1 VTPHDMCTYGPHA
14 QAKSVTQSLAIATK
28 CLQRMHAWDL
38 TWKNMI
44 LWVQLSAMKT
54 KWFHDLHH
62 LMGCIDKTYT
72 GISKTEQQMSINVAR
87 STSKWA
93 FGSSIVLKIVSIC
106 GGQTWKWSP
115 SFKVELT
122 RVVNL
127 TNESTKIK
135 LVKLCSSIYCLTK
148 MRMKIAWF

>member
-1 VTPHDMCTYGPHA
+1 MCTCGPHA
-14 QAKSVTQSLAIATK
+14 QAKSLTRSLTIATK

-44 LWVQLSAMKT
+44 LWIQLSAMRT
-54 KWFHDLHH
+54 KWFHDLDH
-62 LMGCIDKTYT
+62 LMGCINKTYI
-72 GISKTEQQMSINVAR
+72 GISKMEQQMSINVAR
-87 STSKWA
+87 STSKLA
-93 FGSSIVLKIVSIC
+93 FGSSIVSKIVSIC

-127 TNESTKIK
+127 TNKSTKIK
-135 LVKLCSSIYCLTK
+135 LLKLCSSIYCLTK
-148 MRMKIAWF
+148 MMKIAWF